1 MVLSGATQMKLLN
14 ELEEYK
20 SHLSRIG
27 FDDRAALVERAIEF
41 IRAAS
46 IGNFDQTDAQILAK
60 RLYDIYGIL
69 ATQDKWI
76 EAADVKEAAN
86 ILLEWSSK

>member
-1 MVLSGATQMKLLN
+1 MKLLN

-27 FDDRAALVERAIEF
+27 FEDRAALVERAIEF

-46 IGNFDQTDAQILAK
+46 IGNFDQTDAQILGN
-60 RLYDIYGIL
+60 RLLGIYGIL
-69 ATQDKWI
+69 ASQDKWI
-76 EAADVKEAAN
+76 EAGDVKEAAN
-86 ILLEWSSK
+86 ILLEWSAKD